1 MKIYVAG
8 SWLRRK
14 ELAKKAQRLEDEGI
28 QVTSRWLSSHG
39 DDLPLVQAAKE
50 DLEDIRKADGLLLF
64 TQDKKHGYTTG
75 GRFVELGYAY
85 AKKKTIVIV
94 GPRENVFCHL
104 DYIHQFNSF
113 KAALEYLKGA

>member
-1 MKIYVAG
+1 M
-8 SWLRRK
+8 RRK